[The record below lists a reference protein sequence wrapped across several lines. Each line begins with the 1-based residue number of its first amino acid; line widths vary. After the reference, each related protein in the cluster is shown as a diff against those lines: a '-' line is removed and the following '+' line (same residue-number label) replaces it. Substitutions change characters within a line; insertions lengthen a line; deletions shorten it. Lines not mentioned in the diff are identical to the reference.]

1 MTRNQVIRLAALAN
15 LTGLEQSGI
24 LENFERFA
32 ELVAAHEREE
42 CAQVCEAQQNMA
54 VMRHPARIEVEQSTQ
69 NMMALK
75 CAGLIRARGQG

>member
-32 ELVAAHEREE
+32 ALVAAHEREE
-42 CAQVCEAQQNMA
+42 CAKVCESQQNMA